1 MATPFQKPSAVP
13 DPGQQA
19 RPSRQQ
25 ARAHKTKT
33 RVGGSFNPSLSVS
46 FVKAPAGGPT
56 VSSPGSPSASGATA
70 SAGTP
75 GAGFHSNED
84 IHAFAEHLRKQAR
97 NRAVERAMDA
107 EQLESTL
114 RHIPSTDGS
123 HAGAWLRARRV
134 SRHAKKIAAAEQA
147 IAKSATA
154 LYAQFQQEYE
164 SELNKV
170 GKGRPRQNTRTPFQ
184 F

>member
-1 MATPFQKPSAVP
+1 MATPFQKPTAVP
-13 DPGQQA
+13 KQGQQP

-25 ARAHKTKT
+25 ARAAKTKT
-33 RVGGSFNPSLSVS
+33 RVFNPSLNVS
-46 FVKAPAGGPT
+46 FVKADNTPPPAAAPAASNSGP
-56 VSSPGSPSASGATA
+56 ATP
-70 SAGTP
+70 GTP

-123 HAGAWLRARRV
+123 MAGAWLRARRV

-154 LYAQFQQEYE
+154 LYAQFQAEYE
-164 SELNKV
+164 SELSKV
-170 GKGRPRQNTRTPFQ
+170 GKGRVKQNVRPQFQ

>member
-1 MATPFQKPSAVP
+1 MATPSPIRPTLVTPGGPNTGPSFSKSKPDVNKTNHLGFNMKPSI
-13 DPGQQA
+13 
-19 RPSRQQ
+19 
-25 ARAHKTKT
+25 
-33 RVGGSFNPSLSVS
+33 NLS
-46 FVKAPAGGPT
+46 FVKTNVTAGAPQSA
-56 VSSPGSPSASGATA
+56 SPGPAKEPS
-70 SAGTP
+70 TP

-114 RHIPSTDGS
+114 RHIPAADGS
-123 HAGAWLRARRV
+123 KAGAWLRARRV

-147 IAKSATA
+147 IAKYATA
-154 LYAQFQQEYE
+154 LYGQFQAEYE
-164 SELNKV
+164 SELNRV
-170 GKGRPRQNTRTPFQ
+170 GKGRTKQTARTPFQ

>member
-1 MATPFQKPSAVP
+1 MATPFQKPTAVP
-13 DPGQQA
+13 NQGQQQ

-25 ARAHKTKT
+25 ARAAKTKT
-33 RVGGSFNPSLSVS
+33 RIISPSLNVS
-46 FVKAPAGGPT
+46 FVKAAGPT
-56 VSSPGSPSASGATA
+56 PAAPAAAGAAAATA
-70 SAGTP
+70 ASKGTP

-97 NRAVERAMDA
+97 NRTVERSLDA

-114 RHIPSTDGS
+114 RHIPAADGS
-123 HAGAWLRARRV
+123 KAGAWLRARRV
-134 SRHAKKIAAAEQA
+134 SRHLKKIAAAEQA

-154 LYAQFQQEYE
+154 LYAQFQAEYE
-164 SELNKV
+164 SELSKV
-170 GKGRPRQNTRTPFQ
+170 GKGRVRQNVRAPFQ

>member
-1 MATPFQKPSAVP
+1 MATSPQS
-13 DPGQQA
+13 A
-19 RPSRQQ
+19 RPYIVAPGGPNPGPSFSKPKPDIN
-25 ARAHKTKT
+25 KTNHL
-33 RVGGSFNPSLSVS
+33 GFNPSISLS
-46 FVKAPAGGPT
+46 FVKANVAPGAGPAQGGASAGGQQK
-56 VSSPGSPSASGATA
+56 G
-70 SAGTP
+70 GTP

-84 IHAFAEHLRKQAR
+84 IHAFAEYLRKQAR

-114 RHIPSTDGS
+114 RHIPAADGS
-123 HAGAWLRARRV
+123 KAGAWLRARRV

-147 IAKSATA
+147 IAKYATA
-154 LYAQFQQEYE
+154 LYGQFQAEYE

-170 GKGRPRQNTRTPFQ
+170 GKGRTQQAPRAPFQ